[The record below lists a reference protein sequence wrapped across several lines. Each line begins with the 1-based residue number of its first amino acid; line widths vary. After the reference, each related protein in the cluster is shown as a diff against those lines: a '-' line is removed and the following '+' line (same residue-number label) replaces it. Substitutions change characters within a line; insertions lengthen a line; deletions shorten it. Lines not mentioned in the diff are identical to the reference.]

1 MMTEADLR
9 KWHRTSGIV
18 LAAFFM
24 LQAVTGMVLSVEDF
38 LRDDRSPSQ
47 QVQTGREPS
56 PAAGSER
63 YVPEVQIPGNLRAG
77 ASSEPEEKI
86 IEEIHR
92 GGGYAGALYRI
103 VLGACLI
110 GQSAGG
116 ILLFIAIYRR
126 RHPHR

>member
-9 KWHRTSGIV
+9 KWHRTSG
-18 LAAFFM
+18 
-24 LQAVTGMVLSVEDF
+24 MVLSVEDF
-38 LRDDRSPSQ
+38 LRDNRSASQ
-47 QVQTGREPS
+47 QVQTGRDPS

-63 YVPEVQIPGNLRAG
+63 DVTEVQIPGNLRAG
-77 ASSEPEEKI
+77 ASSEPEEEL

-126 RHPHR
+126 RHAHQ